1 MTHVKTP
8 GTFRSFALL
17 RAAVLVLGCL
27 WLGQFALAQVP
38 AVDSGNAPAL
48 DLSPQQ
54 KQTIYQSIS
63 STQKN
68 SPAPTGFRAAVGAH
82 VPDAIELKPMPATL
96 ATLIPAARAMEVGM
110 VEKEVVLVDPKTK
123 TVVAVVTQTQ

>member
-1 MTHVKTP
+1 M
-8 GTFRSFALL
+8 GTTTRRPATRYLGIICV
-17 RAAVLVLGCL
+17 AVVVLG
-27 WLGQFALAQVP
+27 WLCPVDMAPAQIP
-38 AVDSGNAPAL
+38 ADSGTAPAL
-48 DLSPQQ
+48 DLSPEQ
-54 KQTIYQSIS
+54 KQTIYQSVS

-123 TVVAVVTQTQ
+123 TVVAVVTQTP

>member
-8 GTFRSFALL
+8 GTFHSFALL
-17 RAAVLVLGCL
+17 CAAVLVLGCP
-27 WLGQFALAQVP
+27 WPGQFALAQVP

-68 SPAPTGFRAAVGAH
+68 SPAPTGFRAAVGVH
-82 VPDAIELKPMPATL
+82 VPDAIELKPMPQTL
-96 ATLIPAARAMEVGM
+96 AMLIPAARDMEVAM
-110 VEKEVVLVDPKTK
+110 VEKQVVLVDPKTK
-123 TVVAVVTQTQ
+123 TVVAVVSQAQ